1 MTLSGAAQWC
11 GSVII
16 ENQACQTSL
25 VSDEMPKQ
33 VPRAGAKIMGNTA
46 KKISESEDAA
56 TMTVVK
62 NEPVTVEARVV
73 DPEPELTL
81 EQKIR
86 KVEDLNL
93 LIDKW
98 QKLRESERSLQ
109 TFKLAGDGYSNQLVF
124 RDMTSG
130 QEFKTYNAMVIG
142 RAIGV
147 IRDALAEKIAEIESQ
162 IRF

>member
-1 MTLSGAAQWC
+1 
-11 GSVII
+11 
-16 ENQACQTSL
+16 
-25 VSDEMPKQ
+25 
-33 VPRAGAKIMGNTA
+33 
-46 KKISESEDAA
+46 
-56 TMTVVK
+56 MTVVK
-62 NEPVTVEARVV
+62 NDEPETVEAKVIEA
-73 DPEPELTL
+73 EPELTL

-98 QKLRESERSLQ
+98 HKLRESERSLQ

-130 QEFKTYNAMVIG
+130 QEFKTYNAAVIT
-142 RAIGV
+142 RVIAV
-147 IRDALAEKIAEIESQ
+147 IRDTLAEKLAELEAQ

>member
-1 MTLSGAAQWC
+1 MC

-16 ENQACQTSL
+16 ENQACQ
-25 VSDEMPKQ
+25 MPKQ
-33 VPRAGAKIMGNTA
+33 VPRAGAKIMANAA
-46 KKISESEDAA
+46 KKVSESDDAA

-62 NEPVTVEARVV
+62 NEPVTVEAKVIE
-73 DPEPELTL
+73 PEPELTL

-147 IRDALAEKIAEIESQ
+147 IRDALSEKIAEIESQ